1 MRPISPLRLATGF
14 AWIACLAS
22 ISASLANAANP
33 KSHDKWAVEA
43 SAVEFLQDQCIDC
56 HDGSTGE
63 GGFDIHSVSTDLSN
77 AANLNQWVSI
87 HDRVQKGEMPPP
99 EEIELDTQTARDFT
113 EPLRHQ
119 LQTFQLDQ
127 QRRIG
132 RVRGRRLSNEQL
144 SRTLQDLLRV
154 ELPLEDLMPP
164 EQRVGGYVHLASAQ
178 SMSHFQLSTHLKVV
192 DAALDAAF
200 AKVLEPTSDWE
211 IDMAPEKIANKPK
224 GRRNRDP
231 EMRKGLAVVW
241 SSGMIFYG
249 RISSTRV
256 PEDGWYEIT
265 LTASGLKMPEDHGV
279 WCSVRSGEC
288 NSGAPLLSWVGSFEA
303 EAEPKTMTYQAW
315 LPKGHMLEVRPA
327 DRTLKHGRFQ
337 GGQVGFGEG
346 EDQDLPG
353 VAMHS
358 LKMKRIYPGGDRKE
372 SRDRLLGRLPLRY
385 NRELNRS
392 EVNVDKFNEK
402 RDRNELRAAIV
413 RFADLAFRRPTD
425 ASTIESILQLAEE
438 ERQSGATFIDALRA
452 GYRAV
457 LCSPRFLYLTEFA
470 DESGKLDDW
479 AIASRLSYFLTGSM
493 PDAALRK
500 AADQGVL
507 RDAEELQRQTD
518 RLLQT
523 RRGQHFLVDFSNQ
536 WLDLLDI
543 DFTEPDRRLFRD
555 FDPTVQ
561 AAMLDETHHFLQ
573 RLLNEDRPIRELV
586 GADYTFLN
594 TRLARYYGLT
604 ESEADIADLD
614 DQTKLVRVD
623 PESPRGGLLS
633 HGSILKVTAAGND
646 TSPVLRGIWVSERI
660 LGIEIPSPPE
670 NVPAVEPDIRG
681 AKTIRELLAKHQADA
696 SCAACHQ
703 NIDPPGFALENFD
716 AGGRW
721 RERYMQKRGNAYKP
735 GPAVD
740 PSFEMP
746 DGSTFDSFVT
756 FRNLIAKKDE
766 RLAAN
771 VASHFVT
778 YATGQTIQFADR
790 DRIEKIVSNSKD
802 NQFGFRSLLDEVI
815 RSDLFLSK

>member
-1 MRPISPLRLATGF
+1 MLSISPFRLAAGL
-14 AWIACLAS
+14 ACLAGLVLS
-22 ISASLANAANP
+22 TASPAIAAKP
-33 KSHDKWAVEA
+33 A
-43 SAVEFLQDQCIDC
+43 SQTDQSVSPAAVEFLQAQCIDC
-56 HDGSTGE
+56 HDGPDGE
-63 GGFDIHSVSTDLSN
+63 GGFDIHSVSPDLTN
-77 AANLNQWVSI
+77 AAALQRWIVI
-87 HDRVQKGEMPPP
+87 HDRVQSGVMPPP
-99 EEIELDTQTARDFT
+99 EDVELDPPTVRNFT
-113 EPLRHQ
+113 EPLRDRLRAYQ
-119 LQTFQLDQ
+119 LKL
-127 QRRIG
+127 QRREG

-154 ELPLEDLMPP
+154 ELPLDDLMPP

-178 SMSHFQLSTHLKVV
+178 SMSHFQLNTHLKVV

-200 AKVLEPTSDWE
+200 AKALEPASEWAL
-211 IDMAPEKIANKPK
+211 DMPPEKIANKPK

-231 EMRKGLAVVW
+231 EMRKGLAVIW

-265 LTASGLKMPEDHGV
+265 LTASGLKPPQDHGV

-288 NSGAPLLSWVGSFEA
+288 NSGAPLLSWIGSFEA
-303 EAEPKTMTYQAW
+303 EAEPQTMTYQAW
-315 LPKGHMLEVRPA
+315 LQKGHMLEVRPA
-327 DRTLKHGRFQ
+327 DRTLKQGRFQ
-337 GGQVGFGEG
+337 GGQVGLGEG

-358 LKMKRIYPGGDRKE
+358 LAMKRIYPGGDRKE
-372 SRDRLLGRLPLRY
+372 TRQRLLGTIPLRY
-385 NRELNRS
+385 NRSLNRS
-392 EVNVDKFNEK
+392 EVNVEKFNQK
-402 RDRNELRAAIV
+402 RDRNELRAAIT
-413 RFADLAFRRPTD
+413 RFADLAFRRPVD
-425 ASTIESILQLAEE
+425 PSTIESILQLAEA

-470 DESGKLDDW
+470 DESGRLDDW

-493 PDAALRK
+493 PDEELRT
-500 AADQGVL
+500 AADQGLL
-507 RDAEELQRQTD
+507 RREGELKRQTD

-523 RRGQHFLVDFSNQ
+523 RRGQRFLVDFSDQ
-536 WLDLLDI
+536 WLDLVDI

-561 AAMLDETHHFLQ
+561 AAMLAETHHFLQ
-573 RLLNEDRPIRELV
+573 RLLDEDRPVGELV
-586 GADYTFLN
+586 GADYTYLN
-594 TRLARYYGLT
+594 SRLARYYGLN
-604 ESEADIADLD
+604 ESEADVADLN
-614 DQTKLVRVD
+614 DQMKLVRVD
-623 PESPRGGLLS
+623 PASPRGGLLS

-660 LGIEIPSPPE
+660 LGVEIPSPPE

-681 AKTIRELLAKHQADA
+681 AKTVRELLAKHQADA

-721 RERYMQKRGNAYKP
+721 RDRYMQKRGNAYKA
-735 GPAVD
+735 GAKVD
-740 PSFEMP
+740 PSFAMP
-746 DGSTFDSFVT
+746 DGATFDSFVA
-756 FRNLIAKKDE
+756 FRGLIAERDE

-771 VASHFVT
+771 LASHFTT

-790 DRIEKIVSNSKD
+790 DRIEEIVANTRD
-802 NQFGFRSLLDEVI
+802 HEFGFRSLLDEVI
-815 RSDLFLSK
+815 HSDLFLSK

>member
-1 MRPISPLRLATGF
+1 MLSISPFRLAAGF
-14 AWIACLAS
+14 AWIACLAFAA
-22 ISASLANAANP
+22 ASNADAANP
-33 KSHDKWAVEA
+33 ASQNNRDVADDAVD
-43 SAVEFLQDQCIDC
+43 FLQEQCIDC
-56 HDGSTGE
+56 HDGSSCE
-63 GGFDIHSVSTDLSN
+63 GGFDIHAVSTDLSRPS
-77 AANLNQWVSI
+77 AMDQWVSI
-87 HDRVQKGEMPPP
+87 HDRVQNGEMPPP
-99 EEIELDTQTARDFT
+99 EDIELDPQTARRFT

-119 LQTFQLDQ
+119 LRTYQLNQ
-127 QRRIG
+127 QRRDG

-144 SRTLQDLLRV
+144 SRTLQDLLKV

-178 SMSHFQLSTHLKVV
+178 SMSHFQLNTHLKVV

-200 AKVLEPTSDWE
+200 DKALKPASDWA
-211 IDMAPEKIANKPK
+211 IDMAPKKIANKPQ

-231 EMRKGLAVVW
+231 EMRKGLAVIW
-241 SSGMIFYG
+241 ASGMTFYG

-265 LTASGLKMPEDHGV
+265 LTASGLKPPKDHGV

-288 NSGAPLLSWVGSFEA
+288 NSGAPLLSWIGSFEA
-303 EAEPKTMTYQAW
+303 KAEPQTMTYQAW

-327 DRTLKHGRFQ
+327 DRTLKQGRFQ

-346 EDQDLPG
+346 EDQDIPG

-358 LKMKRIYPGGDRKE
+358 LAMKRIYPGGDRKE
-372 SRDRLLGRLPLRY
+372 SRERLLGKLPLRY
-385 NRELNRS
+385 NRELNQS

-413 RFADLAFRRPTD
+413 RFADLAFRRPAD
-425 ASTIESILQLAEE
+425 ASTIESILQLAED
-438 ERQSGATFIDALRA
+438 ERQSGVTFIDALRA

-470 DESGKLDDW
+470 DDSGRLDDW

-493 PDAALRK
+493 PDEVLRT
-500 AADQGVL
+500 AADEGLL
-507 RDAEELQRQTD
+507 RHDGELQRQTD
-518 RLLQT
+518 RLLKT
-523 RRGQHFLVDFSNQ
+523 RRGQHFLVDFSDQ
-536 WLDLLDI
+536 WLDLEDI

-561 AAMLDETHHFLQ
+561 AAMLSETHHFLQ
-573 RLLNEDRPIRELV
+573 RLMDEDRPVRELV
-586 GADYTFLN
+586 GADYTYLN
-594 TRLARYYGLT
+594 SRLARYYGLT
-604 ESEADIADLD
+604 ESEADVANLD
-614 DQTKLVRVD
+614 DQMKLVRVD
-623 PESPRGGLLS
+623 PATPRGGLLT

-660 LGIEIPSPPE
+660 LGVEIPAPPE

-681 AKTIRELLAKHQADA
+681 AKTIRELLAKHQADS

-721 RERYMQKRGNAYKP
+721 RDRYMQKRGNAYKP
-735 GPAVD
+735 GADVD

-746 DGSTFDSFVT
+746 DGTAFDSFVA
-756 FRNLIAKKDE
+756 FRDLIAERDG

-771 VASHFVT
+771 VASHLVT

-790 DRIEKIVSNSKD
+790 DRVETIVANTKV
-802 NQFGFRSLLDEVI
+802 NKHGFRSLLDEVI
-815 RSDLFLSK
+815 QSDLFLSK